1 MSTSEDG
8 SSWVKGQGRGPRGT
22 IIRYGNTRRAK
33 RVRTTGW
40 QWSEEAEE
48 IFFDALAASCNV
60 CLAASEAGYATPTV
74 YRQRQRRPEFAARWD
89 AALAQGYARLE
100 MGLVQ
105 AAVVSIDGIEFDG
118 SRPIPKMSVAE
129 AMNLLKLHGPAVR
142 GERGGPGRFGKR
154 RTLDEVRASIIKKI
168 EAIERADRAEAATR
182 GETADRAETATRAE
196 TADRADRVG

>member
-1 MSTSEDG
+1 MGTVEDG

-22 IIRYGNTRRAK
+22 IVRYGNSRRAK

-74 YRQRQRRPEFAARWD
+74 YRQRQRRPDFAARWD

-105 AAVVSIDGIEFDG
+105 AAVDSIDGVEFDA

-129 AMNLLKLHGPAVR
+129 AMNLLKLHGPSVR
-142 GERGGPGRFGKR
+142 GERGGAGRFGKR

-168 EAIERADRAEAATR
+168 EAIERADRA
-182 GETADRAETATRAE
+182 DRE
-196 TADRADRVG
+196 DREDREDRPD